1 MTRRRMPIDDGF
13 RHNGDFGQGPRF
25 PWGFAESRV
34 PQADASYQGYGAYAT
49 LDGTRVDES
58 EYAELDYTGMELEP
72 ELTPPEHRGRGPRG
86 YRRSDESIRDD
97 LHVIIGAHD
106 EIDASDVE
114 VLVERGEVLLRGR
127 VRRRATKR
135 LIEDIAYQIA
145 GVRDVTNLL
154 RIGPHVPPPPQ
165 PVETFADDEV
175 ESKPRSTHK
184 DDHPS
189 RRDAWITEHLRD
201 RGSSQDQAMRAI
213 DRRDLRSHD
222 YTGPRD
228 TSAGE
233 RITAPDRPLIVPEP
247 RFPAPEPADEEVE
260 LENKDL
266 DADELQLEFIDE
278 DKELP

>member
-1 MTRRRMPIDDGF
+1 MTRRRLPLEDGF
-13 RHNGDFGQGPRF
+13 RHPGDFGQGPRF

-34 PQADASYQGYGAYAT
+34 PLADASYQGYGAYAT

-72 ELTPPEHRGRGPRG
+72 ELAPPDHSGRGPRG
-86 YRRSDESIRDD
+86 YRRDDASIRDD
-97 LHVIIGAHD
+97 LHVVLTAHD

-114 VLVERGEVLLRGR
+114 VLVDRGEVLLRGR

-135 LIEDIAYQIA
+135 LIEDIAYGIG

-154 RIGPHVPPPPQ
+154 RIGPHAAPTPPEQ
-165 PVETFADDEV
+165 FADDTV
-175 ESKPRSTHK
+175 ESKPRSTAK

-189 RRDAWITEHLRD
+189 RRDAWISEHLRE
-201 RGSSQDQAMRAI
+201 RGTSQEQAMRAI
-213 DRRDLRSHD
+213 DRRDLRSHE

-228 TSAGE
+228 TSAAE
-233 RITAPDRPLIVPEP
+233 RLTAPERPLIVPDP
-247 RFPAPEPADEEVE
+247 RWPAQEPADERVE

-266 DADELQLEFIDE
+266 DPDELQLEFIDE
-278 DKELP
+278 DKEPT

>member
-1 MTRRRMPIDDGF
+1 MTRRRLPIEDGF
-13 RHNGDFGQGPRF
+13 RHPGDFGQGPRF
-25 PWGFAESRV
+25 PLGFTESRV
-34 PQADASYQGYGAYAT
+34 PLADASYQGYGAYAT

-58 EYAELDYTGMELEP
+58 EYAELDYTGVELEP
-72 ELTPPEHRGRGPRG
+72 ELTPPDHTGRGPRG

-97 LHVIIGAHD
+97 LHVILTAHD

-154 RIGPHVPPPPQ
+154 RIGPHAPAPRTGPEQ
-165 PVETFADDEV
+165 FADDNV
-175 ESKPRSTHK
+175 ESKPRSTRK

-189 RRDAWITEHLRD
+189 RRDAWISEHLRD
-201 RGSSQDQAMRAI
+201 RGTSQEAALRAI
-213 DRRDLRSHD
+213 DRRDLRSHV

-233 RITAPDRPLIVPEP
+233 RVTAPERPLIVSEP
-247 RFPAPEPADEEVE
+247 RWPAPEPVDEQVE
-260 LENKDL
+260 LDNKNL
-266 DADELQLEFIDE
+266 DAEELEPEDVDRDEG
-278 DKELP
+278 